1 MKKIAILFII
11 IFALVQAAPVVMA
24 VFTDVSSFF
33 IADEEKGE
41 EKTAGDIKEKK
52 YEADFA
58 FRSAEFSN
66 RLNTALHLAEKIP
79 AHPSADNLTPPP
91 NFC

>member
-41 EKTAGDIKEKK
+41 EKTAGDIKEK
-52 YEADFA
+52 
-58 FRSAEFSN
+58 N
-66 RLNTALHLAEKIP
+66 TRLILLFGRQNLQTA
-79 AHPSADNLTPPP
+79 
-91 NFC
+91 

>member
-1 MKKIAILFII
+1 MKKIAILFIM

-24 VFTDVSSFF
+24 VFSEVSTVF

-41 EKTAGDIKEKK
+41 EKTSGDNKEKK
-52 YEADFA
+52 FEIDFSLQ
-58 FRSAEFSN
+58 SAELDN
-66 RLNTALHLAEKIP
+66 RLNTAIHLAEKIP
-79 AHPSADNLTPPP
+79 AHPTADKLTPPP